1 MNWKCPNCGNE
12 ENLASEIRCAC
23 GKEVSEE
30 EIQHL
35 QCEKL
40 PKKPQTSTALKN
52 AFIVIIIS
60 IAISALFLPF
70 ASLIPNSVS
79 QFISHEA
86 SLVGYFVI
94 LKYRMKNNPMQI
106 WKVVI
111 WVWLLMASIY
121 TLAFMQQIGTKYT
134 VKGIIVGGLKGE
146 ILSVTIALALFGVFK
161 KLRSAPVSG

>member
-12 ENLASEIRCAC
+12 GNLASEMRCVC

-35 QCEKL
+35 QFEKL
-40 PKKPQTSTALKN
+40 HKKPQTSTSLKN

-60 IAISALFLPF
+60 IAVSAVLLPF
-70 ASLIPNSVS
+70 GSLIPNSVS
-79 QFISHEA
+79 QFISHEV
-86 SLVGYFVI
+86 SFVGYFVI
-94 LKYRMKNNPMQI
+94 LKYRMRNNPMQI

-121 TLAFMQQIGTKYT
+121 TLAFIQQIGTKYT
-134 VKGIIVGGLKGE
+134 AKGIIVGGLKGE
-146 ILSVTIALALFGVFK
+146 ILSVAIALALFGVFK
-161 KLRSAPVSG
+161 KLSSAPRSE